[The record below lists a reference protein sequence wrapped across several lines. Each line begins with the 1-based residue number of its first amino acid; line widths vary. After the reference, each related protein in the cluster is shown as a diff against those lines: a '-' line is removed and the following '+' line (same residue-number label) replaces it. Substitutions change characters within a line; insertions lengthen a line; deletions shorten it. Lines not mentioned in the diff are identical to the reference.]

1 MADEQTARDYD
12 RKGFSRL
19 VGFGTRPGLLIIDYV
34 KGFTDPSCDLGA
46 NFDAEV
52 EATRQLLELAREK
65 AVPTVYTGV
74 IYTQGMG
81 DAGWFVKKVPALQ
94 NLEEGSHWTEIDPRL
109 EPRPGPREV
118 VVIKKYASAFFGT
131 NVQSFFTSS
140 GCDTIIITGVTTSGC
155 VRASTVDALQYG
167 FRPIVVR
174 QAVGDRAAGPHEANL
189 FDMHAKYADV
199 VELEEALAYLRAL
212 PHQASEPVSVRT
224 QASA

>member
-1 MADEQTARDYD
+1 MADEQTARDYE
-12 RKGFSRL
+12 RKGFSNS
-19 VGFGTRPGLLIIDYV
+19 VGFGSRPGLLIIDYV
-34 KGFTDPSCDLGA
+34 KGFTDPACDLGA
-46 NFDAEV
+46 NFDQEV
-52 EATRQLLELAREK
+52 EATRQLLDLAREK

-74 IYTQGMG
+74 IFTPGMG
-81 DAGWFVKKVPALQ
+81 DAGWFVKKVPALK
-94 NLEEGSHWTEIDPRL
+94 NLEQGSHWTEIDPRL
-109 EPRPGPREV
+109 EPQPGPREV

-199 VELEEALAYLRAL
+199 VDLEEALSYLREL

-224 QASA
+224 QANA